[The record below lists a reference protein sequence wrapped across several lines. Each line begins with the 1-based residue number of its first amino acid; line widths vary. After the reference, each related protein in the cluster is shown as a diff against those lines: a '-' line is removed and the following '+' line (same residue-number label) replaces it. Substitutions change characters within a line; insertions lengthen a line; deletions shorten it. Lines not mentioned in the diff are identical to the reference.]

1 MTPEPLDK
9 NVSARI
15 CKHMNDDHPDALIQ
29 FAKRYGGIIQPNN
42 VKMIDLT
49 PIAMKLDVDGKP
61 IEIAFDHELVDGDDA
76 HLSLVKMLRQ

>member
-9 NVSARI
+9 NISARI

-49 PIAMKLDVDGKP
+49 PIALKLDVDGKP
-61 IEIAFDHELVDGDDA
+61 IEIAFDHELVDSADA